1 MVPNTKGGTREK
13 KQDADGF
20 LDIGGLGNHMP
31 SYCASFIE
39 ADLADV
45 VAPFDNDDEDAAFA
59 DEVTGDLDEEPMVV
73 LVVGVEAGRCEVQ
86 RTVVI
91 AVEHLFAVLLV
102 IEIMVILILSIVVIL
117 VIAIVVVLAVAVV
130 AIVMIAIVVVP
141 VFAIVIILVSPIVI
155 ILVSPIAVILLVSN
169 VVILSL
175 LLVIVLVLM
184 VVVPLVVV
192 PEVLVLAI
200 PLAVLPIVVMMIL
213 TVVLVLTII
222 TVVGVFIGA
231 IAVVVARVFV
241 TMTIMVVTAGPSARE
256 LAISIAVV
264 QSRAIVLSIL
274 AFGDTGEDSLG
285 TGHEGDVK
293 AFALPDLGI
302 MEWHFGF
309 SWDEARREVK
319 SGVGVVAFGKEVPV
333 FGRAEVEF
341 DEF

>member
-1 MVPNTKGGTREK
+1 M
-13 KQDADGF
+13 QDADGLF
-20 LDIGGLGNHMP
+20 LDIGGLGNHRP

-45 VAPFDNDDEDAAFA
+45 VAPFDNDDKDAAFA
-59 DEVTGDLDEEPMVV
+59 DEVTGDLDEEPTVV
-73 LVVGVEAGRCEVQ
+73 LVVGVEARRCEVR

-102 IEIMVILILSIVVIL
+102 IAIMVILILSIAVIL

-141 VFAIVIILVSPIVI
+141 VFAIVIILVR
-155 ILVSPIAVILLVSN
+155 PIA
-169 VVILSL
+169 VILSL

-184 VVVPLVVV
+184 VVVPLIIV

-200 PLAVLPIVVMMIL
+200 PLAVLPIIVVMIF
-213 TVVLVLTII
+213 TVVLVLAII

-241 TMTIMVVTAGPSARE
+241 TTTIMVVVTAGPSARG

-264 QSRAIVLSIL
+264 RSRAIVLSIL
-274 AFGDTGEDSLG
+274 AFGDTDENSLG

-302 MEWHFGF
+302 MEWNVSF

-333 FGRAEVEF
+333 FGRAGVEF
-341 DEF
+341 DEFREESRDLVRGQRGLD